1 MLNGLDLFSGIGGIS
16 LALRDYVRPVAY
28 CEIDPYCQGVL
39 LSRMQTNDL
48 PIAPVWDDIT
58 SLDGRNINARIDII
72 YGGFPCQDISV
83 AGRGKG
89 LEGER
94 SGLFFEIMRLA
105 KEIRPPFIFLEN
117 VPAITVRGGLRV
129 VREIAEMGY
138 DCRWCVISA
147 ASIGALHR
155 RERWFLLAYS
165 SSLRC
170 DKRSCEGIQSQ
181 GETVQYEKFS
191 NNGSQE
197 HVAYTNSSRCH
208 TESRRKSCGL
218 SSTYSESTN
227 SNTKDEL
234 WNFES
239 REHWQETVSEM
250 GKCSDGVPFN
260 VDRLRA
266 MGNSVCPQQAK
277 EAFEILM
284 GFK

>member
-1 MLNGLDLFSGIGGIS
+1 MLNGLSLFSGIGGIDV
-16 LALRDYVRPVAY
+16 ALSEYVRPIAY

-58 SLDGRNINARIDII
+58 TLDGRNINARIDII

-147 ASIGALHR
+147 ASVGSNHI
-155 RERWFLLAYS
+155 RERFFLLAHTHSESECRLS
-165 SSLRC
+165 S
-170 DKRSCEGIQSQ
+170 
-181 GETVQYEKFS
+181 GETQRQPIIKLHSEFKQWQPFPE
-191 NNGSQE
+191 N
-197 HVAYTNSSRCH
+197 
-208 TESRRKSCGL
+208 ESALLGMD
-218 SSTYSESTN
+218 
-227 SNTKDEL
+227 DEL
-234 WNFES
+234 
-239 REHWQETVSEM
+239 
-250 GKCSDGVPFN
+250 PFRM
-260 VDRLRA
+260 DRTRA
-266 MGNSVCPQQAK
+266 VGNSVCVRQTK

-284 GFK
+284 GLK